1 MDKVFNTGIGAK
13 RSSSKKRKKEMTTV
27 ETAKAIRAEL
37 KAKFP
42 NYKFSVRKTY
52 VGVINIEY
60 NGDDA
65 IRAELD
71 LIALKYRGWNEFNTD
86 YVWVNAYGKA
96 AA

>member
-1 MDKVFNTGIGAK
+1 MNSLIGDGPQETEAT
-13 RSSSKKRKKEMTTV
+13 MTTV

-42 NYKFSVRKTY
+42 TYKFSVRKTY

-60 NGDDA
+60 NGA
-65 IRAELD
+65 SEIREALEE
-71 LIALKYRGWNEFNTD
+71 IARNYRGWNEFNTD